1 MAYDPCQKCDPDGLK
16 ILPVGYAVLPS
27 PVANHLPAGISGKK
41 VISEGLSGEHHYGL
55 RILREGYLYVIY
67 DKGPA
72 GVNYAEA
79 YRINRDATFEPM
91 PVPWPLITLPK
102 PACKRTGHALRTQT
116 ITIKKPE
123 QCGEV
128 FIAFSESLW
137 SDATLRFYLN
147 KSKKHDAERRARMQ
161 SIFPSTWITGT
172 KNEHALEAT
181 QTNIESVVEYAP
193 KFRPRDLEPN
203 EFVVRNIS
211 NLDGTFDHDKLK
223 LEHTRYPVTQRYGQA
238 KELAAFMKG
247 HTAKSSDGKPCPPML
262 LALWDGIGIT
272 HELAGFRN
280 DAGSMLAL
288 YVQER
293 ALQIDALESI
303 RGARAAKLSSAG
315 SDVDKAQDAS
325 RATERMRLR
334 GQYMQMHPELMFPTS
349 DAQRTATRAQANAY
363 ADQNMPLYEKQ
374 AAPNF
379 ARYKQRSIASAQHDW
394 DDNYLPSLA
403 PEKLKPG
410 GTKNFE
416 TFAKNFEAFQETVAD
431 LQGARTADLD
441 KWLKAPLFLATLR
454 DYHEDNVD
462 DGKAFAAVIAEAVN
476 GLPSE
481 AKGAA
486 VMDRLVNMMDPTQD
500 ASIVWRA
507 FAYNQKEPKEEI
519 KELLK
524 QATAHK
530 ATVMEAVGEYAE
542 TVNKGLEKLKTFVEF
557 VEKMGEVKE
566 HEHPVSATERFLKG
580 AHGDRLILTMGTPL
594 FKWTGLGKA
603 GDCVGALMIR
613 GALMLRVGITQQDT
627 QSLIK
632 WAAKVEPSMR
642 LKLQNGY
649 LALRAQGVPAA
660 QAYVRTVQSLAADAD
675 GKLYRA
681 KWNSIKIGGGELGE
695 QTAMGVRLG
704 GTLAIIELLSFGCNL
719 AKADKTSEDYAMLV
733 AGGFSSISACLI
745 ASTKLMTSFA
755 QDGAATL
762 ANLKAV
768 TGYFGGVSAAIGV
781 YFDAGKA
788 IGSAKDGKYALMVLY
803 TVKSLLGLGGALA
816 SFLTALS
823 ASAPLIARVSGGK
836 GVAWLGKAGAGI
848 EGAEKS
854 AAAAAEKAIGTAA
867 RKAAQV
873 AAEDV
878 VMEEAGVVI
887 TERAALLVI
896 GRAVLFLGGWEIAVV
911 ITLIQILIWI
921 FSDNDL
927 QTCLKQCVFGI
938 HAKHDWTPPKQH
950 EAFEKALQ
958 SMGLTASEGSE

>member
-41 VISEGLSGEHHYGL
+41 VISEGLSDEHHYGL
-55 RILREGYLYVIY
+55 RILREGYLYLIY
-67 DKGPA
+67 EKGPA
-72 GVNYAEA
+72 GSDYAEA
-79 YRINRDATFEPM
+79 YRVNRDATFEPM

-137 SDATLRFYLN
+137 SDATLHFYLN
-147 KSKKHDAERRARMQ
+147 KNKKHDAERRARMQ

-211 NLDGTFDHDKLK
+211 NLNGTFDHDKLK

-247 HTAKSSDGKPCPPML
+247 HTARSSDGKPCPPML

-280 DAGSMLAL
+280 DAGSMVAL

-315 SDVDKAQDAS
+315 SDVDKAQDAM
-325 RATERMRLR
+325 RASERQRLR
-334 GQYMQMHPELMFPTS
+334 SQYMGMHPELMFPTS

-363 ADQNMPLYEKQ
+363 ADQNMPYYEKQ

-394 DDNYLPSLA
+394 DNNYLPSLA
-403 PEKLKPG
+403 PEK

-416 TFAKNFEAFQETVAD
+416 TFAKNFEAFQEAVVD

-462 DGKAFAAVIAEAVN
+462 DGKAFASVIAEAVN

-500 ASIVWRA
+500 ASLVWRA

-530 ATVMEAVGEYAE
+530 ATVMEAVGEKAE
-542 TVNKGLEKLKTFVEF
+542 TVNKALEKLKTFVEF

-566 HEHPVSATERFLKG
+566 HEHPVSATERLLKWK
-580 AHGDRLILTMGTPL
+580 HGDRLILTMGNAL
-594 FKWTGLGKA
+594 FKWTGLGQV
-603 GDCVGALMIR
+603 GDCVGTFMIR

-675 GKLYRA
+675 GELYRA
-681 KWNSIKIGGGELGE
+681 KWNAIRIGGGELGE
-695 QTAMGVRLG
+695 RTAMGVRLG

-719 AKADKTSEDYAMLV
+719 AKADKNSEDYAMLV

-745 ASTKLMTSFA
+745 ASTKLMTSFSS
-755 QDGAATL
+755 DGAATL

-768 TGYFGGVSAAIGV
+768 TGYFGGVSAAIGAV
-781 YFDAGKA
+781 LDLKKAAESKGQGQYTTALLYFIKGF
-788 IGSAKDGKYALMVLY
+788 
-803 TVKSLLGLGGALA
+803 LGVGATLA
-816 SFLTALS
+816 NFLTALTY
-823 ASAPLIARVSGGK
+823 SAPLIAKMTGGK
-836 GVAWLGKAGAGI
+836 AVAWIGKAGAGI
-848 EGAEKS
+848 EGAEKG

-927 QTCLKQCVFGI
+927 QTWLKQCTFGTK
-938 HAKHDWTPPKQH
+938 ALHDWTPPKQH
-950 EAFEKALQ
+950 EAFEKALE
-958 SMGLTASEGSE
+958 SMGLHASEGSE

>member
-27 PVANHLPAGISGKK
+27 PVANHLPAGISGKR

-55 RILREGYLYVIY
+55 RILREGYLYLIY

-72 GVNYAEA
+72 GSNYAEA
-79 YRINRDATFEPM
+79 YRVKRDSTFEPM
-91 PVPWPLITLPK
+91 PVPWPLTTLPQ
-102 PACKRTGHALRTQT
+102 PACQRTGHALRTQT
-116 ITIKKPE
+116 ITIRKPE

-128 FIAFSESLW
+128 FIAFSEYLW
-137 SDATLRFYLN
+137 ADATLHFYLQ
-147 KSKKHDAERRARMQ
+147 KKNDAKRRERMQ
-161 SIFPSTWITGT
+161 SIFPSTWITEP
-172 KNEHALEAT
+172 KNEHAVEAT
-181 QTNIESVVEYAP
+181 QTAIESLVEYAP
-193 KFRPRDLEPN
+193 QFRPKELEPN
-203 EFVVRNIS
+203 EFIVRNIS
-211 NLDGTFDHDKLK
+211 KFDGSFDHDKLK
-223 LEHTRYPVTQRYGQA
+223 VEGTRYPVTQRYGQA

-247 HTAKSSDGKPCPPML
+247 HTAKSSVGKPCPPML

-293 ALQIDALESI
+293 ALQIDALENI
-303 RGARAAKLSSAG
+303 RGARAAKLSAAG
-315 SDVDKAQDAS
+315 SDVDKAQDAM
-325 RATERMRLR
+325 RANERMRLR
-334 GQYMQMHPELMFPTS
+334 SQYMGMHPDQAFPTN
-349 DAQRTATRAQANAY
+349 DAQRTAVLAQANAY
-363 ADQNMPLYEKQ
+363 ADQNMPYYEKQ

-379 ARYKQRSIASAQHDW
+379 ARYKQQSVASAEHDW
-394 DDNYLPSLA
+394 NANYLTSLA
-403 PEKLKPG
+403 PDKPNV
-410 GTKNFE
+410 TKDFE
-416 TFAKNFEAFQETVAD
+416 TFAKNFESFQEAVTE
-431 LQGARTADLD
+431 LQAARTADLD

-454 DYHEDNVD
+454 DYHEGDVD
-462 DGKAFAAVIAEAVN
+462 DGIAFAAVVAEAIN

-486 VMDRLVNMMDPTQD
+486 VMDRLVNMIDPTQE
-500 ASIVWRA
+500 ASLVWRA

-519 KELLK
+519 KQLLQ

-530 ATVMEAVGEYAE
+530 STVMEAVGEGAE
-542 TVNKGLEKLKTFVEF
+542 TVNKSLEKLKTFVEF

-566 HEHPVSATERFLKG
+566 HKHPISATERLLKG
-580 AHGDRLILTMGTPL
+580 MHGDRLILGMGNAL
-594 FKWTGLGKA
+594 FKWTGLGQA
-603 GDCVGALMIR
+603 GDCVGAFMIR

-627 QSLIK
+627 QSLVK

-649 LALRAQGVPAA
+649 LALRARGVPAA

-675 GKLYRA
+675 GELYRA
-681 KWNSIKIGGGELGE
+681 KWNAIKLGGGELGE

-719 AKADKTSEDYAMLV
+719 AKADKTSDDYAMLV
-733 AGGFSSISACLI
+733 AGGFSSISACLL

-755 QDGAATL
+755 KDGAATL

-768 TGYFGGVSAAIGV
+768 TGYFGGVSAAIGAV
-781 YFDAGKA
+781 LDLKKATESKGQGEYTTALLYFIKGF
-788 IGSAKDGKYALMVLY
+788 
-803 TVKSLLGLGGALA
+803 LGVGATLA
-816 SFLTALS
+816 NFLTALTY
-823 ASAPLIARVSGGK
+823 SAPLIAKMTGGK
-836 GVAWLGKAGAGI
+836 AVTWIGKAGAGI
-848 EGAEKS
+848 EGAERG
-854 AAAAAEKAIGTAA
+854 AAKAATEAIGTAA
-867 RKAAQV
+867 RKTVQV
-873 AAEDV
+873 AAEDA

-896 GRAVLFLGGWEIAVV
+896 GRAVLFLAGWEIAVV
-911 ITLIQILIWI
+911 ITLIQILIWV

-927 QTCLKQCVFGI
+927 QTWLKQCAFGTK
-938 HAKHDWTPPKQH
+938 AKHDWTPPKQH
-950 EAFEKALQ
+950 EAFEKALE